1 MNSENPK
8 TGTMI
13 NALQSMVAGAVAG
26 SACLF
31 LAAEM
36 FSTYSGQIIYA
47 HDHLVEILTVGAVLG
62 ALTGCAGLILIGNRS
77 MSQRSR
83 RIMVGLLIG
92 IGFGTLT
99 SKAYVEL
106 AVPSTLSEASAKID
120 KIRAAK
126 YRSILFCAIPICAT
140 IGGFIGF
147 AIRRK
152 NLETEKGSET
162 NGTRVSE
169 NA

>member
-13 NALQSMVAGAVAG
+13 NALLSMVAGAVAG

-92 IGFGTLT
+92 IGFGPLT

-106 AVPSTLSEASAKID
+106 AVPSTLSEASA